1 MNNRGLP
8 DVEKLVGQYL
18 GQQAGGAGG
27 GQMAAG
33 LPQLPAMPSQTMQG
47 GQGQMA
53 MASPKF
59 GYQKAR
65 RFGTEPDFKKF
76 LMKYAGVD
84 DKNESTIAPR
94 ELLNI

>member
-1 MNNRGLP
+1 MANRGLP

-18 GQQAGGAGG
+18 GQQGNAGQAG
-27 GQMAAG
+27 AG
-33 LPQLPAMPSQTMQG
+33 LPQLPAMPSQTIQG
-47 GQGQMA
+47 GQGAMGMA
-53 MASPKF
+53 MPGH

-65 RFGTEPDFKKF
+65 RFGVEPDFKKF

-94 ELLNI
+94 ELLNL